1 MFGFSS
7 TLEVHI
13 ESTNIDVF
21 TVVHGEMSD
30 YLFCIVSYQKAVAEE
45 GRKFTFRCSSIRN

>member
-21 TVVHGEMSD
+21 TVVHGETSD
-30 YLFCIVSYQKAVAEE
+30 ISFVSYRTKKQRPRGA
-45 GRKFTFRCSSIRN
+45 